1 MENKKLLIDANALME
16 EVDKSKHDNPHPPGI
31 VRVNHRNEHDHFWRM
46 ILDAPTVDAVEVV
59 RCKDC
64 RWARPY
70 ERTDGETGYY
80 CHFCGHSFKYGTNW
94 ERLFTPI
101 KESDDFCSYG
111 ERKDNGN
118 LH

>member
-1 MENKKLLIDANALME
+1 MADYVDRDLLLKVLIHRVKGNEDNFIVLGTNNTLALLE
-16 EVDKSKHDNPHPPGI
+16 EW
-31 VRVNHRNEHDHFWRM
+31 VRSVS
-46 ILDAPTVDAVEVV
+46 AVDAVEVV

-111 ERKDNGN
+111 ERRADG
-118 LH
+118 